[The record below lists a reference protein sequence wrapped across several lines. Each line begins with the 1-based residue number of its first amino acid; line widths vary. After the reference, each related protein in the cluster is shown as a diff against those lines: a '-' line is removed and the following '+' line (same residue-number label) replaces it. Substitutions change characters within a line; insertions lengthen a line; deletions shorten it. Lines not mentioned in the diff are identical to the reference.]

1 MVQKTLP
8 LLEILKDESPKHLFN
23 RIPKLTRLYSTRTA
37 NNIPHLKIKHNFFE
51 NTFFMSVNIEW
62 NKLAPEIQY
71 ASSLNVFKNNILKFI
86 RPTAN
91 NIFGFHNKINEIN
104 LQILNA
110 SIEFILSSKRSD
122 EPLLN
127 FLHKD
132 Q

>member
-1 MVQKTLP
+1 
-8 LLEILKDESPKHLFN
+8 
-23 RIPKLTRLYSTRTA
+23 
-37 NNIPHLKIKHNFFE
+37 
-51 NTFFMSVNIEW
+51 MSVNIEW

-86 RPTAN
+86 RPTPN

-110 SIEFILSSKRSD
+110 SIEFILTSKRSD